1 MHIFVLSKFKNMNP
15 IKELV
20 EKSGKTQKSIAKSIG
35 VKENTFSQR
44 LNKEVQGTIEWSLEV
59 AKELGV
65 KSYSIVK
72 NGYEIKIKRK

>member
-1 MHIFVLSKFKNMNP
+1 MYIFVLSKIKNMNP

-20 EKSGKTQKSIAKSIG
+20 EKSGKTQKSIAESIG

-59 AKELGV
+59 AKELNV
-65 KSYSIVK
+65 KNYTIVK
-72 NGYEIKIKRK
+72 NGYQIKVKRL